1 MGTDDASSEGHEGH
15 EVVTLAGDAEAS
27 FKGSG
32 YDAGLSIDTTPTVR
46 PSWPAD
52 GEWEQKRSA
61 YDKDLIVDTTP
72 MTRPES
78 ASPSSGTD
86 GSVASSDE

>member
-1 MGTDDASSEGHEGH
+1 VGTDDSSSEGHE
-15 EVVTLAGDAEAS
+15 VTLAGDAEAS
-27 FKGSG
+27 FEGSG

-52 GEWEQKRSA
+52 GEWEQRSA